1 MEQVDTDLLPRTWQR
16 ARHPGRLCRP
26 VAFRCQGAW
35 GLDGETGV
43 LVNDHGNNKQVT
55 QNAKV

>member
-1 MEQVDTDLLPRTWQR
+1 MQ
-16 ARHPGRLCRP
+16 P
-26 VAFRCQGAW
+26 VAFRCQGAR

-43 LVNDHGNNKQVT
+43 LANDHGNNKQVT